1 MISTQQFVESKMKKG
16 VGRGR
21 TMGTRNWS
29 VGATGAR
36 SGTRGARGGDEGSKK
51 SIQKVPGQSAP
62 VQGSDNT
69 YDVQAS
75 GT

>member
-1 MISTQQFVESKMKKG
+1 
-16 VGRGR
+16 
-21 TMGTRNWS
+21 MGTRNWS